1 MKTKHQIKQWLLIT
15 IMTFFLYDV
24 IWLAG
29 DYDDFSRSVLNH
41 SSEIIEDFVYCSLF
55 SLTSIFICNQLIKL
69 SEKRQH
75 ITNKQLTG
83 MAWYIVF
90 INPLAELINR

>member
-55 SLTSIFICNQLIKL
+55 SLTSILYVISLLNCLRNVSI
-69 SEKRQH
+69 
-75 ITNKQLTG
+75 
-83 MAWYIVF
+83 
-90 INPLAELINR
+90 